1 MFTQDTVWQF
11 TTAESIVFGTDAATE
26 LGDRLRD
33 RGVDTALVVCDPG
46 IAEAG
51 IVDDLTD
58 DDAVEYEV
66 FDEVKPEPPLSVF
79 EAATERVRA
88 VDPDAV
94 VGVGGGS
101 SIDVAKTAGAVA
113 PHGGDIMEYVAEPTG
128 GGKPVPGAGIPTVA
142 MPTTA
147 GTGSET
153 TPVSVISLPDR
164 DMKVGISSR
173 HLYPEIAIV
182 DPLLTVSLPP
192 GPTAAA
198 GMDALAHAVEAYVT
212 RPYNAKERPE
222 TATQRPDYGGRT
234 TVTDTLA
241 RRAIGLIG
249 GNLRNA
255 VYNGEDVAARRE
267 MSLASLLAGM
277 SFSNAGLGAAHAI
290 AMAAGAEYHT
300 PHGETVAAILPAVMR
315 YNAPGAADRYAEVA
329 SLLGADTDGLD
340 EQGAAQRAAEAVA
353 ALADDVE
360 TPSGL
365 AELGIQEDDIDRLAD
380 RTMDLQRL
388 LVGNPRRID
397 RADVVDIC
405 HEAL

>member
-1 MFTQDTVWQF
+1 MFAEDTVWQF

-26 LGDRLRD
+26 LGDRLTD

-66 FDEVKPEPPLSVF
+66 FDGVEPEPPLSVF
-79 EAATERVRA
+79 EAATERVRT

-101 SIDVAKTAGAVA
+101 SIDVAKTAGALA

-128 GGKPVPGAGIPTVA
+128 GGEPVPGAGIPTVA

-212 RPYNAKERPE
+212 RPYDAKERPE
-222 TATQRPDYGGRT
+222 TSAQRPDYGGRT
-234 TVTDTLA
+234 PVTDTLA

-249 GNLRNA
+249 DNLRNA
-255 VYNGEDVAARRE
+255 VYNGEDVAARRS
-267 MSLASLLAGM
+267 MSLASLLAGL

-300 PHGETVAAILPAVMR
+300 PHGETVAAVLPAVMR
-315 YNAPGAADRYAEVA
+315 YNAPGAADRYAEAA
-329 SLLGADTDGLD
+329 SLLGADTDGLG
-340 EQGAAQRAAEAVA
+340 EQDAARRAPEAVA
-353 ALADDVE
+353 ALADDVGAP
-360 TPSGL
+360 TGL
-365 AELGIQEDDIDRLAD
+365 SELGIEESDLDRLAD

-388 LVGNPRRID
+388 LVGNPRRIE
-397 RADVVDIC
+397 RADVLSIC
-405 HEAL
+405 RQAQ